1 MTHLLASAITSAFIA
16 ALVTHLLVPLMVK
29 LAPSVGAMDYPGERR
44 DQRYPV
50 PRIGGLAIVIGFL
63 CGAGFVVLAGWYN
76 LFLELRQHEI
86 WSIGIAAFLVF
97 LVGLVDDLI
106 GVSVAQKFIFQFAA
120 AWLVVQAGWVFEVV
134 RLPFF
139 GSVELAPFQG
149 LVTILW
155 IVGVTNAINFVDGL
169 DGLAG
174 GVVAIIS
181 SSFLIYALMQGRI
194 LTVVWIAAIVGAC
207 LGFLRHNW
215 EPARVYMG
223 DSGSLTLG
231 FLLATISVHSA
242 LKAPV
247 AVAILVPILALGL
260 PVIDTLLVMRVR
272 FLRTD
277 GSSFSQRFGSMFQAD
292 QQHLHHQLLRFGLR
306 RRRIVAVIYGLV
318 LLFSIGSLLVA
329 SQRNPHLG
337 GLLIL
342 VEIVVVVCL
351 RHLGFGRAE
360 AEHHAATWED
370 TSSDEPA

>member
-1 MTHLLASAITSAFIA
+1 M
-16 ALVTHLLVPLMVK
+16 
-29 LAPSVGAMDYPGERR
+29 
-44 DQRYPV
+44 
-50 PRIGGLAIVIGFL
+50 
-63 CGAGFVVLAGWYN
+63 
-76 LFLELRQHEI
+76 
-86 WSIGIAAFLVF
+86 LVF
-97 LVGLVDDLI
+97 LVGLVDDLV

-134 RLPFF
+134 RLPFV
-139 GSVELAPFQG
+139 GSVALEPFQG

-194 LTVVWIAAIVGAC
+194 LTVVWIAAIVGSC

-272 FLRTD
+272 FLGT
-277 GSSFSQRFGSMFQAD
+277 GHSSFPERFGRMFRAD
-292 QQHLHHQLLRFGLR
+292 QQHLHHLLLRLGLR

-318 LLFSIGSLLVA
+318 LLFSVGSLLVA
-329 SQRNPHLG
+329 TQRNPVLG
-337 GLLIL
+337 ALLVV

-351 RHLGFGRAE
+351 RHLGIGAGGGPS
-360 AEHHAATWED
+360 ALTWD
-370 TSSDEPA
+370 APSSDETA

>member
-1 MTHLLASAITSAFIA
+1 MTHLFASAMTSAFVA
-16 ALVTHLLVPLMVK
+16 ALVTHLLVPLLAKM
-29 LAPSVGAMDYPGERR
+29 APSVGAMDYPGERR
-44 DQRYPV
+44 DHRHPV
-50 PRIGGLAIVIGFL
+50 PRIGGLAMVVGFL
-63 CGAGFVVLAGWYN
+63 SGAGFVVLAGWYE
-76 LFLELRQHEI
+76 LFLEVRRHEI
-86 WSIGIAAFLVF
+86 MSIGIAVFLVF

-106 GVSVAQKFIFQFAA
+106 GVSVSQKFIFQFVA

-134 RLPFF
+134 RLPYL
-139 GSVELAPFQG
+139 GTIDVAPFHG

-181 SSFLIYALMQGRI
+181 CSFLIYALMQGRI
-194 LTVVWIAAIVGAC
+194 LTVVWVSAIVGAC
-207 LGFLRHNW
+207 VGFLRHNW

-272 FLRTD
+272 FFNMQ
-277 GSSFSQRFGSMFQAD
+277 GSGFLERIGRMFRAD
-292 QQHLHHQLLRFGLR
+292 QQHLHHLLLRFGLR

-318 LLFSIGSLLVA
+318 LLFSASSLLVA
-329 SQRNPHLG
+329 SQRNPDLG
-337 GLLIL
+337 MLLII
-342 VEIVVVVCL
+342 VEILVVVFL
-351 RHLGFGRAE
+351 RHWGLGRIREQPSYDDLSRSRDE
-360 AEHHAATWED
+360 A
-370 TSSDEPA
+370 S

>member
-1 MTHLLASAITSAFIA
+1 MSHLFASAVTSAFVA
-16 ALVTHLLVPLMVK
+16 ALVTHLLVPLLAS

-44 DQRYPV
+44 DHRHPV
-50 PRIGGLAIVIGFL
+50 PRVGGLAIVAGFL
-63 CGAGFVVLAGWYN
+63 CGAGFVVLAGWRE
-76 LFLELRQHEI
+76 LFLEVQRHEI
-86 WSIGIAAFLVF
+86 MSVGIAVFLVF
-97 LVGLVDDLI
+97 LVGFVDDLI
-106 GVSVAQKFIFQFAA
+106 GVSVAQKFVFQFVA
-120 AWLVVQAGWVFEVV
+120 AWLVVQAGWVFEVI
-134 RLPFF
+134 RLPYM
-139 GSVELAPFQG
+139 GPVDIAPFHG
-149 LVTILW
+149 LITILW

-181 SSFLIYALMQGRI
+181 CSFLIYALMQGRI

-207 LGFLRHNW
+207 VGFLRHNW

-272 FLRTD
+272 FLHRE
-277 GSSFSQRFGSMFQAD
+277 GSGLLDRIGRMFRAD
-292 QQHLHHQLLRFGLR
+292 QQHLHHLLLRFGLR

-318 LLFSIGSLLVA
+318 LLFSVSSLWVA
-329 SQRNPHLG
+329 SQRNPDLG
-337 GLLIL
+337 LLLIL
-342 VEIVVVVCL
+342 VEVGVVVVL
-351 RHLGFGRAE
+351 RHWGIRHAE
-360 AEHHAATWED
+360 AVDPPTVPGPSGD
-370 TSSDEPA
+370 NVG